1 MIFSGSYSYVL
12 FLVLILIMGMK
23 HPPTRDDTV
32 PLGIGRH
39 IIGWLTLT
47 FLLIGFTPTPIII
60 S

>member
-1 MIFSGSYSYVL
+1 MILSGSFSYVL
-12 FLVLILIMGMK
+12 FLVLILVMGMK

-32 PLGIGRH
+32 PLGIRRH
-39 IIGWLTLT
+39 IIGWLTLA